1 MPDGLQMGSAPA
13 ANKAHCQ
20 EHDKTRKTL
29 VGDGDFDALFSSC
42 VMVPDAAVF
51 LTVVGSERFCTS
63 FSNRP
68 WEIEDR

>member
-1 MPDGLQMGSAPA
+1 MP
-13 ANKAHCQ
+13 
-20 EHDKTRKTL
+20 L

-42 VMVPDAAVF
+42 VTDAAVF

>member
-1 MPDGLQMGSAPA
+1 MP
-13 ANKAHCQ
+13 
-20 EHDKTRKTL
+20 L